1 MTIEVARSIPEIR
14 NIVAKAKQDGQTV
27 GLVPTMG
34 GLHAGHLS
42 LIERAGSLCDHVVVS
57 VFVNPTQFN
66 RIEDFENYP
75 GNEAE
80 DLKVLSGTCTNSVFA
95 PSATEVYPEGFA
107 TSVTVSTGDKILCDA
122 HRPGHFDGVATVV
135 TKLFLQTGAD
145 IACFGE
151 KDYQQLFIV
160 KRLVADLNIPI
171 RIEPV
176 PTVRE
181 TDGLALSSRNARLT
195 PEERLLAP
203 RLHRALEQVA
213 DAVRGGEAAS
223 LAIAKAQTWLES
235 DNRFDVEYLEM
246 RSGKTLEILERHD
259 EQDES
264 RVFIAANLGKVRLI
278 DNIGV

>member
-66 RIEDFENYP
+66 RKEDFENYP

-223 LAIAKAQTWLES
+223 HAIARAQTWLES

-246 RSGKTLEILERHD
+246 RSGKTLETLERHD
-259 EQDES
+259 EQDEP

>member
-66 RIEDFENYP
+66 RKEDFENYP

-95 PSATEVYPEGFA
+95 PSATEVYPEDFA

-223 LAIAKAQTWLES
+223 HAIARAQTWLES

-246 RSGKTLEILERHD
+246 RSGKTLETLERHD
-259 EQDES
+259 EQDEP

>member
-14 NIVAKAKQDGQTV
+14 NIVAKAKQDGRTV

-66 RIEDFENYP
+66 RKEDFENYP

-195 PEERLLAP
+195 PEERLLAT

-246 RSGKTLEILERHD
+246 RSGKTLEILERPD
-259 EQDES
+259 EQDEP

-278 DNIGV
+278 DNIAV